1 MKIKKFVFLSGNRIP
16 RMMLELASHNKMI
29 GSAGR
34 WTWFDVTCNSDDF
47 LWNSVEPEESSP
59 RIQKTQI

>member
-1 MKIKKFVFLSGNRIP
+1 MFLSGNRIP
-16 RMMLELASHNKMI
+16 GMMCELASHNKMI

-47 LWNSVEPEESSP
+47 LWNSVEPEESGP
-59 RIQKTQI
+59 RIRKTQI

>member
-1 MKIKKFVFLSGNRIP
+1 MLLSWNRILG
-16 RMMLELASHNKMI
+16 MLCELASHNEMI

-47 LWNSVEPEESSP
+47 LWNSVEPGESGP
-59 RIQKTQI
+59 RIRKTQI